1 MSKRYRFSEEIGL
14 HYLTLTVVGW
24 IDVFTRQRYRDIVLD
39 SLRYCKDHKGLY
51 VHGYVIMSNHVHLIA
66 STSDG
71 TSLSEVIGSFKS
83 FTAKA
88 IIKAIE
94 QEPESRRDWMLR
106 LFKYYAGKDSKK
118 GNTQNH
124 KFWQGDSHPIVLY
137 SKKVIVQKLDYIH
150 FNPVR
155 AGLVEKAQDYRY
167 SSASNYL
174 EQG

>member
-39 SLRYCKDHKGLY
+39 SLRYCKDHKGLH

-71 TSLSEVIGSFKS
+71 ASLSEVIGAFKS

-88 IIKAIE
+88 IIKAVE
-94 QEPESRRDWMLR
+94 KGPESRKEWILR
-106 LFKYYAGKDSKK
+106 MFKYYAGKNKKK
-118 GNTQNH
+118 GKSQMNQ
-124 KFWQGDSHPIVLY
+124 FWQANSHPIVLY